1 MQDLQGHNVVVDVP
15 DAGPVAAGIP
25 VGLGVRVCRTSLE
38 GGRREG
44 GREGGREGRRC
55 IYLHM
60 WICTSSNTDLV
71 IRSTVSIMFVLNV
84 DELIYE
90 TCCPMYRV

>member
-1 MQDLQGHNVVVDVP
+1 
-15 DAGPVAAGIP
+15 
-25 VGLGVRVCRTSLE
+25 
-38 GGRREG
+38 
-44 GREGGREGRRC
+44 
-55 IYLHM
+55 M